1 MLWKTGVQV
10 ITTSFS
16 LLYAAAQSICRYPAC
31 ARKPTAILD
40 WGRTVEEM

>member
-10 ITTSFS
+10 ISTSFS

-31 ARKPTAILD
+31 VKKPAKTLD
-40 WGRTVEEM
+40 WNRREEI